1 MNCRRDSKLLPRPR
15 ELGTGAKQLSHTR
28 GGTAVVTMA
37 KRDENLRWVG
47 RARARGSS
55 SSEYGA
61 RPVDI
66 MVMMFIHDALFFLS
80 LVVLAITHA

>member
-47 RARARGSS
+47 DWARGSS
-55 SSEYGA
+55 SS
-61 RPVDI
+61 D
-66 MVMMFIHDALFFLS
+66 
-80 LVVLAITHA
+80 